1 VSTSTQTTATKYSRG
16 RNLLIA
22 AIALGLGLLA
32 AIVLV
37 QTQEPS
43 TLVEPPPRETTPL
56 PVEPEPRAPRPALE
70 ELNGPHGIHCVL
82 PSGWRITQQTAVFVE
97 ARRSEDTFLRLGATR
112 PSRMDLM
119 TERLGEERTS
129 RFHRLKLEKVSYR
142 LTSAVL
148 WEFEAGTRRI
158 RVLNWRER
166 DAEFFIYLSAPATSW
181 SIPHDV
187 AFQDLLTHTR
197 VG

>member
-1 VSTSTQTTATKYSRG
+1 MSTSTQTTGTKYSRG
-16 RNLLIA
+16 RSVLIA

-43 TLVEPPPRETTPL
+43 KLVEPPPRETTPL
-56 PVEPEPRAPRPALE
+56 PVEPEPRAPRPAPE
-70 ELNGPHGIHCVL
+70 ELTGPYGIHGVL

-97 ARRSEDTFLRLGATR
+97 ARRSADTFLRLGATR

-119 TERLGEERTS
+119 TERLGEEKAAM
-129 RFHRLKLEKVSYR
+129 FHRVRLEQLSYR
-142 LTSAVL
+142 STSAVL
-148 WEFEAGTRRI
+148 WEFEAGARRV

-166 DAEFFIYLSAPATSW
+166 DAEFFIYLSAPAASW

-197 VG
+197 VY